1 MIVDCNIGGV
11 FIPGLLVL
19 AIIALVAT
27 VVVIR
32 LISFAGVCRA
42 LTYRPI
48 VELAT
53 FVIIYALLLQHMP
66 STRGSF

>member
-1 MIVDCNIGGV
+1 MIVDLNIGGV

-27 VVVIR
+27 VVVIG
-32 LISFAGVCRA
+32 LLYFSGLCRVF
-42 LTYRPI
+42 TYRPI

-53 FVIIYALLLQHMP
+53 FIIIYALLLQHIP

>member
-11 FIPGLLVL
+11 FIPGLLLL

-32 LISFAGVCRA
+32 LLNFAGICRVFA
-42 LTYRPI
+42 YWPI

-53 FVIIYALLLQHMP
+53 FAIIYALLLQHLP
-66 STRGSF
+66 STGGPF

>member
-1 MIVDCNIGGV
+1 MIVDLNIGGV

-32 LISFAGVCRA
+32 LLNFAGICRVFA
-42 LTYRPI
+42 YRPI

-53 FVIIYALLLQHMP
+53 LAIIYALLLQHLP
-66 STRGSF
+66 YTGGSF